1 MPLFDV
7 MVKRPFQISFFL
19 CWTPLLLLA
28 QAIDFERIPNEL
40 GLSQNLISALFQD
53 QQGFIWV
60 GTKDGLNRFDGY
72 QFKVFQHDPFD
83 SATISNNHINCI
95 LEDRAGRLWA
105 GTKSGLNLMDRKA
118 NTFQLFPLCSRQ
130 GQPTAGTDAGSSGC
144 SRDVNSIMED
154 MDGNIWIG
162 TLSGD
167 IIRIEMP
174 AEGVPLN
181 QASLMVFKADDSP
194 AGLWRKPVKRMV
206 QDAAGTIWVS
216 TFGRICLIQPQK
228 SRDAYTIRRLS
239 WEEVDAQWPNYD
251 QEDFTYIHLG
261 KRAMDNRFYSI
272 FENDGSVWIATAGGF
287 LKWIPQS
294 KSYKLFPFQPD
305 LIKASLSPL
314 VSAFGV
320 DGFIDKK
327 GRIWLDGSLTLVI
340 YDTLDQ
346 QIKERFHSS
355 TNNTPAFF
363 KAGIH
368 SLLEDDAGNIWV
380 GTNGN
385 GLYKH
390 TPHQKRFSGQKG
402 AQRFA
407 THSLRAICQ
416 TKDGSVWLGPTNQQL
431 LRGNLE
437 TGVWKPIILDESRW
451 AREYTDEFDQ
461 VYSMKEGPDGSLWA
475 GTGKGLFRLHSFQ
488 KKEPEWEF
496 FSIYDEESFYPNV
509 LDIHIDPEGQI
520 WLLTHFEFG
529 IFDIASGKFTGT
541 SFLEATGSNKEMGH
555 NFLRI
560 HQQNDS
566 IFWLAHPGGLL
577 KYEVASRS
585 FSLFTND
592 PENPKSIS
600 HPNVKCIVPDPR
612 APDKYLW
619 LGTGGGGLNRFEIS
633 TGVSIHYKKKNGL
646 PDNVVYG
653 VLEDD
658 AGHLWMSTNQGLS
671 RFNIQSGEF
680 KNFRSNDGLQDNEFN
695 SGAFFK
701 NREGRLFFGGIR
713 GFNAFLPEMV
723 QDNEYRPPIVLTDFK
738 LANRSVDIR
747 QEGSPLAQDI
757 AQTKAIVLDWKHNI
771 FSFEFAA
778 LDFTKPGQNQYAYLL
793 ENFDDEWQFIGN
805 QRIATFTNIDPGE
818 YVFRVKGTN
827 YDGTWNET
835 GASLLITIRPPWWRT
850 YWAYAGYILTLVLA
864 VAGFFRFQ
872 LRRRLETAEVERIKE
887 LDMLKSRLYTNIT
900 HEFRTPLTVI
910 LGITEQLSSSQ
921 WLQALQK
928 DTHAQI
934 KSQFVLIDRNAQNLL
949 NLINQLL
956 DLSRLESGKLK
967 INWIRADII
976 PFLQYL
982 TESFSSMANDKEI
995 QLTFY
1000 PEADSLMMDFDE
1012 KKIQNILNNLLSN
1025 ALKFTPAGG
1034 RVVVHAHREIQD
1046 SKDFLKLKV
1055 RDNGVGIAPDKLPY
1069 VFDRFFQVESSATRQ
1084 AEGTGIG
1091 LAFAKELVEL
1101 LKGRIEVE
1109 SQPLKGTTF
1118 IVSLPIHQAAPKA
1131 EPVLGTLH
1139 EPSPGDAGLR
1149 SLETEEAAWPEI
1161 TEEDAKPHLLI
1172 VEDNLDVT
1180 TYIRQILEPFYQV
1193 HTAANGRSGIEQARE
1208 MIPDIIISDVMMPEV
1223 DGLELVEALK
1233 NDQRTSHIPIILLT
1247 AKATDEDRISGLRTG
1262 ADAYLLKPFHKEE
1275 LFVRLEKL
1283 VELRKALQ
1291 QKYSADTALPAAAK
1305 ASQQAPSLDELF
1317 IQKIREA
1324 IAEKMGDSDLGV
1336 IHLCRAVQL
1345 SNTQVFRKLKA
1356 LTGLSPGR
1364 YILKMRLQ
1372 KARTLLQ
1379 TTDLNV
1385 SEAAY
1390 ETGFTDP
1397 NYFSRAFR
1405 KEFGAPPSEM
1415 HK

>member
-7 MVKRPFQISFFL
+7 LVKRAFQISFYL
-19 CWTPLLLLA
+19 CWMPLFLLA

-72 QFKVFQHDPFD
+72 RFKVFQHDPFD
-83 SATISNNHINCI
+83 ESTISNNHINCI
-95 LEDRAGRLWA
+95 LEDRAGRLWI

-118 NTFQLFPLCSRQ
+118 NTFQLFPLCLRQ
-130 GQPTAGTDAGSSGC
+130 GQDMAGMDAGSSEC

-162 TLSGD
+162 T
-167 IIRIEMP
+167 
-174 AEGVPLN
+174 
-181 QASLMVFKADDSP
+181 
-194 AGLWRKPVKRMV
+194 
-206 QDAAGTIWVS
+206 
-216 TFGRICLIQPQK
+216 
-228 SRDAYTIRRLS
+228 
-239 WEEVDAQWPNYD
+239 
-251 QEDFTYIHLG
+251 
-261 KRAMDNRFYSI
+261 
-272 FENDGSVWIATAGGF
+272 
-287 LKWIPQS
+287 
-294 KSYKLFPFQPD
+294 
-305 LIKASLSPL
+305 
-314 VSAFGV
+314 
-320 DGFIDKK
+320 
-327 GRIWLDGSLTLVI
+327 
-340 YDTLDQ
+340 
-346 QIKERFHSS
+346 
-355 TNNTPAFF
+355 
-363 KAGIH
+363 
-368 SLLEDDAGNIWV
+368 
-380 GTNGN
+380 NGN
-385 GLYKH
+385 GLYKYS
-390 TPHQKRFSGQKG
+390 PHRKRFSGQQG
-402 AQRFA
+402 AQRF
-407 THSLRAICQ
+407 TTPSLRAICQ
-416 TKDGSVWLGPTNQQL
+416 TRDGSVWLGPTNQQL

-437 TGVWKPIILDESRW
+437 TRVWKPVILDESRW
-451 AREYTDEFDQ
+451 TREYTNEFDQ
-461 VYSMKEGPDGSLWA
+461 VYSMKEGPDGSLWV

-488 KKEPEWEF
+488 NKEPEWEF
-496 FSIYDEESFYPNV
+496 FRIYEEESFYPNV
-509 LDIHIDPEGQI
+509 LDIHIDFEGQI

-529 IFDIASGKFTGT
+529 IFDIASGKFNGT

-555 NFLRI
+555 NFPRI

-577 KYEVASRS
+577 KYEVASQS
-585 FSLFTND
+585 FSLFTNN

-600 HPNVKCIVPDPR
+600 HPNVKCIIPDSR
-612 APDKYLW
+612 EPDKYLW

-633 TGVSIHYKKKNGL
+633 TGTSIHYKKKDGL

-653 VLEDD
+653 ILEDD
-658 AGHLWMSTNQGLS
+658 TSHLWMSTNQGLS

-680 KNFRSNDGLQDNEFN
+680 KNFRLDDGLQDNEFN

-701 NREGRLFFGGIR
+701 SREGRLFFGGIR

-723 QDNEYRPPIVLTDFK
+723 QDNEYKPPIVLTDFK

-747 QEGSPLAQDI
+747 QEGSPLGQDI
-757 AQTKAIVLDWKHNI
+757 AQTKAIVLNWKHNI

-778 LDFTKPGQNQYAYLL
+778 LDFTQPGQNQYAYLL

-850 YWAYAGYILTLVLA
+850 YWAYAAYILALVST
-864 VAGFFRFQ
+864 VAGLYRFQ

-910 LGITEQLSSSQ
+910 MGITEQLSSSQ
-921 WLQALQK
+921 WLRTLQK
-928 DTHAQI
+928 ETHTQI
-934 KSQFVLIDRNAQNLL
+934 KSQFALIDRNAQNLL

-982 TESFSSMANDKEI
+982 TESFFSMV
-995 QLTFY
+995 FY

-1012 KKIQNILNNLLSN
+1012 EKIQNILNNLLSN
-1025 ALKFTPAGG
+1025 ALKFTPGGG

-1046 SKDFLKLKV
+1046 GKDFLKLKV
-1055 RDNGVGIAPDKLPY
+1055 RDTGVGIAPDKLPY
-1069 VFDRFFQVESSATRQ
+1069 VFDRFFQVESSTTRQ
-1084 AEGTGIG
+1084 GEGTGIG
-1091 LAFAKELVEL
+1091 LAFTKELVEL

-1109 SQPLKGTTF
+1109 SQPRKGTTF

-1139 EPSPGDAGLR
+1139 EPSPGNAGLR
-1149 SLETEEAAWPEI
+1149 APETEEAARPEM

-1172 VEDNLDVT
+1172 VEDNPDVA
-1180 TYIRQILEPFYQV
+1180 TYIRQILEPLYQV
-1193 HTAANGRSGIEQARE
+1193 HTATNGRSGIDKAMES
-1208 MIPDIIISDVMMPEV
+1208 IPDIIISDVMMPEV
-1223 DGLELVEALK
+1223 DGLELVETLK

-1291 QKYSADTALPAAAK
+1291 QKYSADTALPATTK
-1305 ASQQAPSLDELF
+1305 ASQQAPGLDELF

-1324 IAEKMGDSDLGV
+1324 IAEKMGDPGLGIV
-1336 IHLCRAVQL
+1336 HLCHAVQL

-1385 SEAAY
+1385 SEVAY

-1405 KEFGAPPSEM
+1405 KEFDASPSAM
-1415 HK
+1415 RK